1 VSDDAL
7 WTDFLAFVQKYMLDA
22 GEILTKVVNDRYAS
36 DGLKAEAEGF
46 LQETIEALPTFVAR
60 IDAMTQGDI

>member
-1 VSDDAL
+1 MSDDEL
-7 WTDFLAFVQKYMLDA
+7 WTDFLAFVQHYMLNA

-60 IDAMTQGDI
+60 IDAITKGGE

>member
-1 VSDDAL
+1 MSDDAL
-7 WTDFLAFVQKYMLDA
+7 WMDFLAFVQQYMLNA

-60 IDAMTQGDI
+60 IDAMTKEDV

>member
-1 VSDDAL
+1 MSDDEL
-7 WTDFLAFVQKYMLDA
+7 WTDFLAFVQQYMLNA

-46 LQETIEALPTFVAR
+46 LQETIETLPTFVAR
-60 IDAMTQGDI
+60 IDAMTKGDD